1 MHMCILGY
9 VIEEIVLLTCAV
21 SDVIEEA
28 YVQVCFKL
36 IDACL
41 NAPGHATGARFYLHC
56 QWS

>member
-9 VIEEIVLLTCAV
+9 VIEAIVLLTCAV

-36 IDACL
+36 IVNDACL
-41 NAPGHATGARFYLHC
+41 NAPGHATGARFYLH
-56 QWS
+56 WS